1 VEFVIKYASLT
12 RLKSY
17 NEIFY
22 EENAMTSETMNEQE
36 TSLAVQEI
44 VKRIGSKRA
53 DLIPVLQEVTNQFGF
68 ISQPVIKELSALMS
82 LPTKEINSVA
92 TFYRMLSTQPRG
104 RHVVQFCESAPCHV
118 VGGREV
124 FSSLKQ
130 ALALEPGQT
139 SPDNKWTLLT
149 TSCLGVCGIG
159 PVILIDTD
167 TYGNVTPEQ
176 VKEILSH
183 YE

>member
-1 VEFVIKYASLT
+1 MQSVNS
-12 RLKSY
+12 
-17 NEIFY
+17 
-22 EENAMTSETMNEQE
+22 SEKE
-36 TSLAVQEI
+36 TILRVREI
-44 VKRIGSKRA
+44 VEHIGAARA
-53 DLIPVLQEVTNQFGF
+53 DLIPVLQAITNEFGF
-68 ISQPVIKELSALMS
+68 ISQTAMEQLSALMG

-104 RHVVQFCESAPCHV
+104 KHVVQFCESAPCHV

-124 FSSLKQ
+124 FAALKQ

-149 TSCLGVCGIG
+149 TSCLGVCDAG

-167 TYGNVTPEQ
+167 MHGNVTPGQ
-176 VKEILSH
+176 VNEILSR

>member
-1 VEFVIKYASLT
+1 MPSD
-12 RLKSY
+12 
-17 NEIFY
+17 
-22 EENAMTSETMNEQE
+22 TMNEE
-36 TSLAVQEI
+36 KTILEVRGI
-44 VKRIGSKRA
+44 VKRIGSTRA
-53 DLIPVLQEVTNQFGF
+53 DLIPVLQAITNEIGF
-68 ISQPVIKELSALMS
+68 ISQTAMEELSALMN

-124 FSSLKQ
+124 FAALKQ

-159 PVILIDTD
+159 PVMLIDTD
-167 TYGNVTPEQ
+167 MYGNVTPEQ
-176 VKEILSH
+176 VNQILSR

>member
-1 VEFVIKYASLT
+1 MPSDTLNK
-12 RLKSY
+12 
-17 NEIFY
+17 
-22 EENAMTSETMNEQE
+22 EENI
-36 TSLAVQEI
+36 LGVQEI
-44 VKRIGSKRA
+44 VKRIGSTRA
-53 DLIPVLQEVTNQFGF
+53 DLIPVLQAITNQFGF
-68 ISQPVIKELSALMS
+68 ISQTAMEELSQLMN
-82 LPTKEINSVA
+82 LPTKEINSAA

-124 FSSLKQ
+124 FAALKQ

-159 PVILIDTD
+159 PVMLIDTD
-167 TYGNVTPEQ
+167 MYGNVTPEQ
-176 VKEILSH
+176 VKEILSR

>member
-1 VEFVIKYASLT
+1 MPSDTLNK
-12 RLKSY
+12 
-17 NEIFY
+17 
-22 EENAMTSETMNEQE
+22 EENI
-36 TSLAVQEI
+36 LGVREI
-44 VKRIGSKRA
+44 VKRIGSTRA
-53 DLIPVLQEVTNQFGF
+53 DLIPVLQAITNQFGF
-68 ISQPVIKELSALMS
+68 ISQTAMEELSALMN
-82 LPTKEINSVA
+82 LPTNEINSVA
-92 TFYRMLSTQPRG
+92 TFYKMLSTQPRG

-124 FSSLKQ
+124 FAALKQ

-159 PVILIDTD
+159 PVMLIDTD
-167 TYGNVTPEQ
+167 MYGNVTPEQ
-176 VKEILSH
+176 VKEILSR

>member
-1 VEFVIKYASLT
+1 MPPVTI
-12 RLKSY
+12 
-17 NEIFY
+17 NEEKTI
-22 EENAMTSETMNEQE
+22 
-36 TSLAVQEI
+36 LGVQKI
-44 VKRIGSKRA
+44 VKRIGATRA
-53 DLIPVLQEVTNQFGF
+53 DLIPVLQAITNEFGF
-68 ISQPVIKELSALMS
+68 ISQTAMEELSGLMN
-82 LPTKEINSVA
+82 LPTKEIHSVA

-124 FSSLKQ
+124 IASLKK

-139 SPDNKWTLLT
+139 SSDNKWTLLT
-149 TSCLGVCGIG
+149 TSCLGVCGMG

-167 TYGNVTPEQ
+167 MYGNVTPEQ
-176 VKEILSH
+176 VKEILSR

>member
-1 VEFVIKYASLT
+1 MPST
-12 RLKSY
+12 
-17 NEIFY
+17 
-22 EENAMTSETMNEQE
+22 TMNEEE
-36 TSLAVQEI
+36 TSLSVQEI
-44 VKRIGSKRA
+44 VKRIGSTRA
-53 DLIPVLQEVTNQFGF
+53 DLIPVLQAVTNQFGF
-68 ISQPVIKELSALMS
+68 ISHTAIKELSELMN

-104 RHVVQFCESAPCHV
+104 KHVVQFCESAPCHV

-124 FSSLKQ
+124 IASLKQ
-130 ALALEPGQT
+130 ALSLEPGQT

-149 TSCLGVCGIG
+149 TSCLGVCGMG

-167 TYGNVTPEQ
+167 MYGNVTPEQ
-176 VKEILSH
+176 VKDILNR

>member
-1 VEFVIKYASLT
+1 MPPVTK
-12 RLKSY
+12 
-17 NEIFY
+17 NE
-22 EENAMTSETMNEQE
+22 EETI
-36 TSLAVQEI
+36 LGVQKI
-44 VKRIGSKRA
+44 VKRIGATRA
-53 DLIPVLQEVTNQFGF
+53 DLISVLQAITNDFGF
-68 ISQPVIKELSALMS
+68 ISQTAMEELSALMN
-82 LPTKEINSVA
+82 LPTKEIYSVA

-124 FSSLKQ
+124 IATLKK

-139 SPDNKWTLLT
+139 SPDKKWTLLS
-149 TSCLGVCGIG
+149 TSCLGVCGMG

-167 TYGNVTPEQ
+167 MYGNVTPEQ
-176 VKEILSH
+176 VKEILSR

>member
-1 VEFVIKYASLT
+1 MPSDILNK
-12 RLKSY
+12 
-17 NEIFY
+17 
-22 EENAMTSETMNEQE
+22 EENI
-36 TSLAVQEI
+36 LGVQEI
-44 VKRIGSKRA
+44 VKRIGSTRA
-53 DLIPVLQEVTNQFGF
+53 DLIPVLQAITNQFGF
-68 ISQPVIKELSALMS
+68 ISQTAMEELSALMN
-82 LPTKEINSVA
+82 LPTNEINSVA
-92 TFYRMLSTQPRG
+92 TFYKMLSTQPRG

-124 FSSLKQ
+124 FAALKQ

-159 PVILIDTD
+159 PVMLIDTD
-167 TYGNVTPEQ
+167 MYGNVTPEQ
-176 VKEILSH
+176 VKEILSR

>member
-1 VEFVIKYASLT
+1 MPPVTK
-12 RLKSY
+12 
-17 NEIFY
+17 Y
-22 EENAMTSETMNEQE
+22 EEETI
-36 TSLAVQEI
+36 LGVQKI
-44 VKRIGSKRA
+44 VKRIGATRA
-53 DLIPVLQEVTNQFGF
+53 DLISVLQAITNEFGF
-68 ISQPVIKELSALMS
+68 ISQTAMEELSALMN
-82 LPTKEINSVA
+82 LPTKEIYSVA

-124 FSSLKQ
+124 IATLKK

-139 SPDNKWTLLT
+139 SPHKKWTLLS
-149 TSCLGVCGIG
+149 TSCLGVCGMG

-167 TYGNVTPEQ
+167 LYGNVTPEQ
-176 VKEILSH
+176 VKEILSR

>member
-1 VEFVIKYASLT
+1 MQSVTA
-12 RLKSY
+12 
-17 NEIFY
+17 NE
-22 EENAMTSETMNEQE
+22 EGTTLS
-36 TSLAVQEI
+36 VREI
-44 VKRIGSKRA
+44 VEHIGATRA
-53 DLIPVLQEVTNQFGF
+53 DLIPVLRAITDKYGY
-68 ISQPVIKELSALMS
+68 ISQPAMEELSGLMN
-82 LPTKEINSVA
+82 LPTKEIHSVA

-104 RHVVQFCESAPCHV
+104 KHVVQFCESAPCHV

-124 FSSLKQ
+124 FTTLKQ

-149 TSCLGVCGIG
+149 TSCLGVCDAG

-167 TYGNVTPEQ
+167 MYGNVTPGQ
-176 VKEILSH
+176 VKEILSR

>member
-1 VEFVIKYASLT
+1 
-12 RLKSY
+12 
-17 NEIFY
+17 
-22 EENAMTSETMNEQE
+22 MN
-36 TSLAVQEI
+36 
-44 VKRIGSKRA
+44 
-53 DLIPVLQEVTNQFGF
+53 
-68 ISQPVIKELSALMS
+68 
-82 LPTKEINSVA
+82 LPTKEIHSVA

-124 FSSLKQ
+124 IAALKQ

-139 SPDNKWTLLT
+139 SPDKKWTLLA
-149 TSCLGVCGIG
+149 TSCLGVCGMG

-167 TYGNVTPEQ
+167 MYGNVTPGQ
-176 VKEILSH
+176 IKEILSR

>member
-1 VEFVIKYASLT
+1 MPPVTK
-12 RLKSY
+12 
-17 NEIFY
+17 NE
-22 EENAMTSETMNEQE
+22 EETI
-36 TSLAVQEI
+36 LGVQKI
-44 VKRIGSKRA
+44 VKRIGATRA
-53 DLIPVLQEVTNQFGF
+53 DLISVLQAITNEFGF
-68 ISQPVIKELSALMS
+68 ISQTAMEELSGLMS
-82 LPTKEINSVA
+82 LPTKEIYSVA

-124 FSSLKQ
+124 IATLKK

-139 SPDNKWTLLT
+139 SPDKKWTLLS
-149 TSCLGVCGIG
+149 TSCLGVCGMG

-167 TYGNVTPEQ
+167 MYGNVTPEQ
-176 VKEILSH
+176 VKEILSR

>member
-1 VEFVIKYASLT
+1 
-12 RLKSY
+12 
-17 NEIFY
+17 
-22 EENAMTSETMNEQE
+22 MPSETMNEE
-36 TSLAVQEI
+36 KTILEVRGI
-44 VKRIGSKRA
+44 VKRIGSTRA
-53 DLIPVLQEVTNQFGF
+53 DLIPVLQAITNEIGF
-68 ISQPVIKELSALMS
+68 ISQTAMEELSALMN

-124 FSSLKQ
+124 FAALKQ

-159 PVILIDTD
+159 PVMLIDTD
-167 TYGNVTPEQ
+167 MYGNVTPEQ
-176 VKEILSH
+176 VNQILSR

>member
-1 VEFVIKYASLT
+1 MPSDTLNK
-12 RLKSY
+12 
-17 NEIFY
+17 
-22 EENAMTSETMNEQE
+22 EENI
-36 TSLAVQEI
+36 LGVQEI
-44 VKRIGSKRA
+44 VKRIGSTRA
-53 DLIPVLQEVTNQFGF
+53 DLIPVLQAITNQFGF
-68 ISQPVIKELSALMS
+68 ISQTAMEELSQLMN

-124 FSSLKQ
+124 FAALKQ

-159 PVILIDTD
+159 PVMLIDTD
-167 TYGNVTPEQ
+167 MYGNVTPEQ
-176 VKEILSH
+176 VKEILSR

>member
-1 VEFVIKYASLT
+1 MQSVNS
-12 RLKSY
+12 
-17 NEIFY
+17 
-22 EENAMTSETMNEQE
+22 SEKE
-36 TSLAVQEI
+36 TILRVREI
-44 VKRIGSKRA
+44 VEHIGAARA
-53 DLIPVLQEVTNQFGF
+53 DLIPVLQAITNEFGF
-68 ISQPVIKELSALMS
+68 ISQTAMEQLSTLMG

-104 RHVVQFCESAPCHV
+104 KHVVQFCESAPCHV

-124 FSSLKQ
+124 FATLKR

-149 TSCLGVCGIG
+149 TSCLGVCDAG

-167 TYGNVTPEQ
+167 MHGNVTPGQ
-176 VKEILSH
+176 VNEILSR

>member
-1 VEFVIKYASLT
+1 MQSVTA
-12 RLKSY
+12 
-17 NEIFY
+17 NEEGTTLGIR
-22 EENAMTSETMNEQE
+22 
-36 TSLAVQEI
+36 EI
-44 VKRIGSKRA
+44 VERIGATHA
-53 DLIPVLQEVTNQFGF
+53 DLIPVLRAITDKYGY
-68 ISQPVIKELSALMS
+68 ISQPAMEELSGLMH
-82 LPTKEINSVA
+82 LPTKEIHSVA

-104 RHVVQFCESAPCHV
+104 KHVVQFCESAPCHV

-124 FSSLKQ
+124 FAILKQ

-149 TSCLGVCGIG
+149 TSCLGVCDAG

-167 TYGNVTPEQ
+167 MYGNVTPGQ
-176 VKEILSH
+176 VKEILSR